1 MFEPC
6 YFSVLPSRV
15 RYDKSLCPN
24 EKIFF
29 SEISSLWN
37 SNGYC
42 FAKNEYFAKL
52 YDVNKNTISRWISHL
67 KEKGY
72 IKVFYTYK
80 EKTKAIAK
88 RMILPGEK
96 AFMPV
101 VDESIIFE
109 DTINLEEDNLIENLE
124 ESSIENFEKVTE
136 PKKTEE
142 AQNSEENIDEIFE
155 PTPTQKSGYP
165 LHKKVKDNNI
175 KYNNNTERYIYK
187 IFVQKL
193 QKPITPIIKNLL
205 DEWLRIYKND
215 LLEHA
220 IDIAIEN
227 KVPKISYVIGILR
240 NWKKAGV
247 KCLEDVVKT
256 KIEIPE
262 IDQEFLEGLDAILD
276 CNWLEEEEVI

>member
-80 EKTKAIAK
+80 EKTKAIDK
-88 RMILPGEK
+88 RMIVPGEK
-96 AFMPV
+96 AFIPTI
-101 VDESIIFE
+101 DESAAFE
-109 DTINLEEDNLIENLE
+109 DTSLEEVNSIENLK
-124 ESSIENFEKVTE
+124 ESSIENFENVE
-136 PKKTEE
+136 ESEKTEE
-142 AQNSEENIDEIFE
+142 IQNSEENVDGIFK
-155 PTPTQKSGYP
+155 PTSTQKNGYP

-175 KYNNNTERYIYK
+175 KYNTNTEINIYK
-187 IFVQKL
+187 IFEEKMK
-193 QKPITPIIKNLL
+193 KPITPIIKNLL

-276 CNWLEEEEVI
+276 CNWLEEEEII